1 MSIGSEKSPLNSS
14 DSSCANAF
22 LAITVPRCGQ
32 PDVPQRRFRKGHIPS
47 KACSTF
53 TASLALVS
61 KYGIPPFDWQ
71 KVIARFEEI
80 MRLFSSTSI
89 LFPSTTLNDISPR
102 LLLRSNSTHKRKVLR
117 VSRASLYQE
126 LVSPAIQGIEALRII
141 DIVHEYAAV
150 GSSIECNT

>member
-22 LAITVPRCGQ
+22 LAMTVPRCHHYN
-32 PDVPQRRFRKGHIPS
+32 VSQRSLVEDTPS

-80 MRLFSSTSI
+80 IRLFSSTSI
-89 LFPSTTLNDISPR
+89 LFPRTTLNCISPR
-102 LLLRSNSTHKRKVLR
+102 LLLRSSSTHKRKVFR
-117 VSRASLYQE
+117 ISRASLYQE
-126 LVSPAIQGIEALRII
+126 LVSPAIQGIETLRII
-141 DIVHEYAAV
+141 DIVYEYAAV
-150 GSSIECNT
+150 GSSIECDT

>member
-1 MSIGSEKSPLNSS
+1 MSSTH
-14 DSSCANAF
+14 CATAQ
-22 LAITVPRCGQ
+22 I
-32 PDVPQRRFRKGHIPS
+32 RREHLPS

-89 LFPSTTLNDISPR
+89 LFPRTTLNYISPR
-102 LLLRSNSTHKRKVLR
+102 LLLRSNSTHKRKVFR
-117 VSRASLYQE
+117 ISWASLYQE

-150 GSSIECNT
+150 GSSIERDTQRLESFLTCCVPELVDFSWGSKPS